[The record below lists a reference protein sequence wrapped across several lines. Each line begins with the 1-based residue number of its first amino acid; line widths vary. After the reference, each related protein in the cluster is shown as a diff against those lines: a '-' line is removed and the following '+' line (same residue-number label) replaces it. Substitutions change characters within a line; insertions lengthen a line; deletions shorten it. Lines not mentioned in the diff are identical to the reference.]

1 MVYQIKKWDIK
12 LKMGHQI
19 KKMGYQIKNGIS
31 NLKWDIKFKMGYQIK
46 KWDIKF

>member
-1 MVYQIKKWDIK
+1 
-12 LKMGHQI
+12 
-19 KKMGYQIKNGIS
+19 MGYQSKNGIS